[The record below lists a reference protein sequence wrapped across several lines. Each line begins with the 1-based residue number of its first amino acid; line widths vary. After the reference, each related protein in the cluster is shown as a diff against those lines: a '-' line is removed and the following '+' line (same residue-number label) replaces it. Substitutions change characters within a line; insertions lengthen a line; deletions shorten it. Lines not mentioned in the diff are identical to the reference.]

1 MTATAQRYIAAATV
15 ATGLLAEPAVA
26 AAWDAPSALAR
37 MSVGALAGHLARQ
50 VFHVEALVA
59 RDPGEERPI
68 SLLEHYARAAWIDAD
83 LDAAANADVRRDAAA
98 EAAAGP
104 AALALAAAQAL
115 GRLRGSLPG
124 EPPDRMVLVPWGPWT
139 LTLGDLLTTRL
150 VEITVHCDDLACSVG
165 LPTPVLPGDV
175 TDVVV
180 GLLARLA
187 ARRHGATAVV
197 RALSRA
203 ERAPATITAF

>member
-1 MTATAQRYIAAATV
+1 MRSTTDGYLAAA
-15 ATGLLAEPAVA
+15 AVA
-26 AAWDAPSALAR
+26 ADLLSEPQVAASWDLPSALAR

-50 VFHVEALVA
+50 VFTVETLIGQ
-59 RDPGEERPI
+59 DPGDERPI
-68 SLLEHYARAAWIDAD
+68 SLLEHYARAAWTDAG
-83 LDAAANADVRRDAAA
+83 LDDAPNADVRRDAAA

-104 AALALAAAQAL
+104 PALAAAARQAL
-115 GRLRGSLPG
+115 DRLRGSLPG
-124 EPPDRMVLVPWGPWT
+124 QPPGRVVLLPWGPWA
-139 LTLGDLLTTRL
+139 LTLDDLLTTRL
-150 VEITVHCDDLACSVG
+150 MEITVHCDDLACSVG
-165 LPTPVLPGDV
+165 RPAPVLPEDV